1 MAKTKGFILRIKNN
15 NVLFE
20 STSGGGFTALAEYV
34 LHNGGVVYG
43 TGYDEMMNVICK
55 RATTTAQLQEMRGSK
70 FVQSTLGNTFERIKK
85 ELKENSQGVP
95 FTIIGSKTFLG
106 YDESLNERIE
116 KKLSQIND
124 KVNERLDDNFAK
136 TNKTFTNILER
147 LSRIDEAQKKI
158 DTLSTDIVS
167 LQSILTD
174 KKSRGIF
181 GEINLKHILVS
192 IFGERNDNVY
202 RLQYTFPNTTIADA
216 VIFAPEP
223 LGTVAIDSKFPLEH
237 YQKMVDKNLSP
248 LERTAAEKE
257 FKADVKKHIDAIS
270 SKYIIPGITSD
281 QAIMFL
287 PAEALFAEINA
298 YHSDLVEYA
307 HRKRVWICSP
317 TTLISTFTV
326 IEVLLKNMERDKY
339 TSIIHDELNKLGVEF
354 SRYKDRWDK
363 LSRSIETVNKDIES
377 IHVTTD
383 KITKRFD
390 SINRVEVDK
399 LKNDEHD
406 LLVHE

>member
-1 MAKTKGFILRIKNN
+1 MVDYIIIGLLIVVIILVIIAISKNVN
-15 NVLFE
+15 EGKITERLGNLE
-20 STSGGGFTALAEYV
+20 
-34 LHNGGVVYG
+34 
-43 TGYDEMMNVICK
+43 
-55 RATTTAQLQEMRGSK
+55 TTT
-70 FVQSTLGNTFERIKK
+70 VK
-85 ELKENSQGVP
+85 ELSSFQ
-95 FTIIGSKTFLG
+95 IDIMKTMNDNFNG
-106 YDESLNERIE
+106 LNERME

-383 KITKRFD
+383 KITKRSD
-390 SINRVEVDK
+390 SISRVEI
-399 LKNDEHD
+399 KNNNEI
-406 LLVHE
+406 E